1 LLSQL
6 RIEKI
11 ITPPGSKRTGIFFAH
26 FLTTKQPNNMKQ
38 YYDKYTDEDR
48 LVWSTLFRRQ
58 MENLRSRGSDAF
70 FKALERVEFRAEKI
84 PDFRELD
91 DILKNTT
98 GWSMEVVPNI
108 IPQKDF
114 FQLLAQKKFPATTWL
129 RTMKQLD
136 YLEEP
141 DMFHDVFGHVPL
153 LSNEAYTG
161 FFTGIANLALKHID
175 NPRAIELLGRIYWF
189 TIEFGLIR
197 EKGQLKVY
205 GAGIMSSSGE
215 TIYSLSSTPQH
226 LPFQVEEIMRTA
238 FRTDVFQEKYFI
250 IDSMEALF
258 SSLPEVE
265 AILEQ
270 ELAGVQAK

>member
-1 LLSQL
+1 
-6 RIEKI
+6 
-11 ITPPGSKRTGIFFAH
+11 
-26 FLTTKQPNNMKQ
+26 MKQ
-38 YYDKYTDEDR
+38 NYDNYTDEDR
-48 LVWSTLFRRQ
+48 LVWTTLFNRQ
-58 MENLRSRGSDAF
+58 MDNLRSRGSEVF
-70 FKALERVEFRAEKI
+70 FTALEKVQFRPEKI

-91 DILKNTT
+91 LILRNTT

-161 FFTGIANLALKHID
+161 FFTGIANLALKHIN
-175 NPRAIELLGRIYWF
+175 NPLAIELLGRIYWF

-197 EKGQLKVY
+197 EKGDLKVY

-215 TIYSLSSTPQH
+215 TLNSLSNTARHFS
-226 LPFQVEEIMRTA
+226 FDVETIMRTE

-258 SSLPEVE
+258 ASLPEVE
-265 AILEQ
+265 AVLEQ
-270 ELAGVQAK
+270 ELALV